1 MDASAARIR
10 PTETRKIALKAA
22 FRRLRPGSHPQPPA
36 LARILQAGGH
46 RFDPVW
52 LHPTNG
58 MQIRRSPR
66 PHGWRANMA
75 AMEQGTRRARL
86 DRDTR
91 ERIVSLRRQLGV
103 STFGMNQ
110 IVLQPRQRGRI
121 HRHERQEEVYLVL
134 EGELTLL
141 VEGEEM
147 TLRQGELIRVAPALR
162 RQLVNLGP
170 RPLVMLALG
179 GDGEHHGRDGEAFE
193 SWEDESGVAP
203 QELPLP
209 RDLPPS

>member
-1 MDASAARIR
+1 M
-10 PTETRKIALKAA
+10 P
-22 FRRLRPGSHPQPPA
+22 
-36 LARILQAGGH
+36 
-46 RFDPVW
+46 
-52 LHPTNG
+52 
-58 MQIRRSPR
+58 
-66 PHGWRANMA
+66 
-75 AMEQGTRRARL
+75 AMEPGTTRAHL

-91 ERIVSLRRQLGV
+91 ERFVPLRRQLGV
-103 STFGMNQ
+103 RTFGMNQ

-162 RQLVNLGP
+162 RQLVNVGP
-170 RPLVMLALG
+170 RPLILLALA

-209 RDLPPS
+209 QDLPPS